1 MRHFSLGRIRTRCAH
16 RFAQGTGLRL
26 ARGVWPAGIARIGT
40 VLLALAWLSCVQ
52 PATASELVTAVT
64 PGPVAASSADAPV
77 GSSSYYVNVAK
88 LDHPLL
94 PFEHLPKSA
103 LIQVHAAVVTLPD
116 PVETRLGRSFD
127 IELAALTSAF
137 QASDYVLDGFAFAW
151 APRELDPHGDQKVSN
166 DRKEREL
173 PSVMLFRKDDWR
185 NCGQGMVTTEH
196 FCGSTYFALFL
207 VGETPRS
214 GVHPLAFARAAR
226 CAMAL
231 DGGAGRGGTFRQP
244 GDFNSADCDQLP
256 AGDPDAGP
264 GPPACTRRLNVIG
277 PAFSGSME
285 SMAAALSQAASVAA
299 GTKCGRRTPPA
310 KASAGSLETATR
322 VSHLTQDLLTY
333 LRTHWG
339 VLFAPPVKAAAG
351 SFDIALLSPL
361 ANVLPPMPDL
371 LTYLQTR
378 TIWGKL
384 FAPPV
389 KAAKGSLDIRLL
401 SPSASIDSN
410 DGVQYHNYLSAAAT
424 DGIQVHLQYRSL
436 AYSVSDQMWDLLRYL
451 HKHTGRPDNKIVV
464 FSEES
469 SFGMGA
475 ARVAEDEK
483 NAQVFNVQFPPN
495 IASIRAEHVRI
506 RQAMDTQRRQI
517 VSGRLL
523 ELDLTGVD
531 QGVDQPPSY
540 QASLSSRSDELML
553 YQTFD
558 ALNKYVQPVAVVV
571 VATDVRDRLFLLS
584 QIRNAFPGTLPVVLE
599 QDNLLV
605 HPDYRTTSR
614 GSITMPAGRTL
625 VCLNRAEGG
634 AAIADCSAGG
644 TPQKSAVSPP
654 GDKQGN
660 LHYFAFATDYAAN
673 TFRAI
678 VQLANNPAG
687 LPAVPAQLP
696 PAMLVATL
704 AGFQEIQD
712 CPAADWGFSMLVGC
726 PQRGIP
732 IVADTRLQLQQ
743 PIYLAMG
750 FFFILM
756 LLARW
761 WLVWNGRGLALAVL
775 PVIRLTLRRTR
786 LPAPVLELPGRISVT
801 WLRAWL
807 ALALGGLIVAA
818 ARLYGELGSVR
829 NHSDF
834 LAHGR
839 DAWTLLGL
847 CLAYGCFVLFA
858 ALRGQAWNTHCAD
871 LAKALPD
878 DSRLRTRLR
887 PPGYWRAIFGTLA
900 LFLGLYLTVSDRTPT
915 SVDSPWIS
923 ALGGLFALGGS
934 TFFLIVFLEGLDRW
948 WRICLE
954 FGKTIHVIQNQSGAK
969 EWPTPDM
976 LDEQPRSPFNTVMR
990 LENYCAWRKQGTEP
1004 WIAQTDVLLADKWP
1018 FRSASDGSFARW
1030 QAQLVAEMKLA
1041 AVAVRTAAWCS
1052 ILGAVLA
1059 LMLIQVYPPVYER
1072 LQTMVAA
1079 ILLALGSASVVYAVI
1094 TLEKDRLLGRM
1105 FTGSKDHLTFGGA
1118 LSALW
1123 TKLLALGILL
1133 VMIFLPD
1140 VWDWFGGFV
1149 KAINSFH

>member
-1 MRHFSLGRIRTRCAH
+1 
-16 RFAQGTGLRL
+16 
-26 ARGVWPAGIARIGT
+26 VARIGT
-40 VLLALAWLSCVQ
+40 GLLVLAWLPFVQ
-52 PATASELVTAVT
+52 PATASEPARASRPAAASTAV
-64 PGPVAASSADAPV
+64 APV
-77 GSSSYYVNVAK
+77 DASSYYTGVAK
-88 LDHPLL
+88 LDHPLR

-103 LIQVHAAVVTLPD
+103 SIRVHAAVVTLPD

-137 QASDYVLDGFAFAW
+137 QASDYVLDGFAFTW
-151 APRELDPHGDQKVSN
+151 APRELDSHGGQKGSDN
-166 DRKEREL
+166 QKERES

-185 NCGQGMVTTEH
+185 NCGPDMVTADD

-207 VGETPRS
+207 VGETPTS
-214 GVHPLAFARAAR
+214 GVHPLAFGRAAR

-231 DGGAGRGGTFRQP
+231 DGGGRSGTFQHP
-244 GDFNSADCDQLP
+244 GDFNGADCDQLP
-256 AGDPDAGP
+256 AGNPVAGP
-264 GPPACTRRLNVIG
+264 GPTACTRRLNVIG

-285 SMAAALSQAASVAA
+285 SMAAALSQAASAAA
-299 GTKCGRRTPPA
+299 GTECGRRTPPA
-310 KASAGSLETATR
+310 KA
-322 VSHLTQDLLTY
+322 
-333 LRTHWG
+333 
-339 VLFAPPVKAAAG
+339 AARIL
-351 SFDIALLSPL
+351 DIA
-361 ANVLPPMPDL
+361 
-371 LTYLQTR
+371 
-378 TIWGKL
+378 
-384 FAPPV
+384 
-389 KAAKGSLDIRLL
+389 LL

-704 AGFQEIQD
+704 AGFQEIEESP
-712 CPAADWGFSMLVGC
+712 CPAASRGISMAVRC
-726 PQRGIP
+726 PQRGTL

-743 PIYLAMG
+743 PAYLVMG
-750 FFFILM
+750 FFFILV
-756 LLARW
+756 LLATW
-761 WLVWNGRGLALAVL
+761 WLAWNGRELALATL
-775 PVIRLTLRRTR
+775 PVIRHAMFRTR
-786 LPAPVLELPGRISVT
+786 LAAIGLEPQGRISVT
-801 WLRAWL
+801 WLGAWL
-807 ALALGGLIVAA
+807 ALALGGLIVAGTK
-818 ARLYGELGSVR
+818 LYGDLGPAR
-829 NHSDF
+829 FHSDF

-839 DAWTLLGL
+839 DVWTLLTL
-847 CLAYGCFVLFA
+847 CLGYGCFVLFA
-858 ALRGQAWNTHCAD
+858 ALRIQAWNTHCAD
-871 LAKALPD
+871 LAKGLPD
-878 DSRLRTRLR
+878 DSRLKTRLS
-887 PPGYWRAIFGTLA
+887 PPGYWRAIFGALA
-900 LFLGLYLTVSDRTPT
+900 LFLCLCLTVSDKSPT

-934 TFFLIVFLEGLDRW
+934 TFFLIVFLEGLDLWGRVC
-948 WRICLE
+948 IE
-954 FGKTIHVIQNQSGAK
+954 FGKTIHVIQNQPGTS
-969 EWPTPDM
+969 EWPAPDM

-990 LENYCAWRKQGTEP
+990 VTNYCAWRQHGTVP
-1004 WIAQTDVLLADKWP
+1004 WITQTNALLAGEWP
-1018 FRSASDGSFARW
+1018 FRPASEGSFAQW

-1052 ILGAVLA
+1052 ILGAVLG
-1059 LMLIQVYPPVYER
+1059 LVLIQVYPPVYER

-1105 FTGSKDHLTFGGA
+1105 FTDTKDHLTFGGA

-1140 VWDWFGGFV
+1140 VWDWLGGLV